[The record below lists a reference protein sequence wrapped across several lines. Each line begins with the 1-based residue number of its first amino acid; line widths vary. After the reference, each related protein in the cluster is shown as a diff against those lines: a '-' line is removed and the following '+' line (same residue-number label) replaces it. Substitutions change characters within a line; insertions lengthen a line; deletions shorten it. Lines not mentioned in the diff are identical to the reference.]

1 MCSVNPDNVDF
12 LIIIGIFLLG
22 VGVVSFLTET
32 TIADIKRDDYP
43 FTYWF
48 GTISLPLT
56 GGMVL
61 IGVQV
66 C

>member
-22 VGVVSFLTET
+22 VGVVSFLTGT
-32 TIADIKRDDYP
+32 TIHDIKRDDYP

-48 GTISLPLT
+48 CTISLPLL

-61 IGVQV
+61 IGVQA